1 MVKIFLKLMRFKK
14 RYIIIILFFTLFFT
28 GPHFWQS
35 LNKTEVV
42 NNPVATNH
50 FENLSIE
57 AQAFFVWD
65 VNEEKVIYNFHEEA
79 QLPLASLAKIMTTAT
94 ILDEASVEK
103 LVTINLNDIKQ
114 EGDSGLLIGETWSLK
129 NILELI
135 LVSSSNDGASAV
147 ASVMNSKNGFI
158 KSMNNKADDLG
169 LKQTY
174 FLNESGLDLNK
185 NISGAYGS
193 AKDVALVFSYVLQ
206 EYPHI
211 LEATK
216 YKTIS
221 INSLDLTHEIK
232 NTNKEIETFPG
243 IIASK
248 TGFTDI
254 AGGNLVIA
262 FDAGLNKPIIISLL
276 GSSIDG
282 RFDDMEKLVW
292 ATIKDLNK

>member
-221 INSLDLTHEIK
+221 INSLDLTHKIK